1 MASDRS
7 ISHYS
12 AHSSGWNGRGPAPD
26 RTTPPPT
33 QQPPESPYDLWY
45 YKVSHCGNI
54 YTRCLS
60 ISILTQDDS
69 DFVQGPYTS
78 VTMLEWQRAG
88 YFRSGLLLRREVD
101 NIFSNLATY
110 TQLYG
115 RFVLCCTVLYCTL
128 LSNYTQFTAGLPSH
142 GLVTTPA
149 QSSSEQHH

>member
-54 YTRCLS
+54 NIYNITIKIMRRLKKNIYTLY
-60 ISILTQDDS
+60 I
-69 DFVQGPYTS
+69 
-78 VTMLEWQRAG
+78 
-88 YFRSGLLLRREVD
+88 YFHTNTG
-101 NIFSNLATY
+101 
-110 TQLYG
+110 
-115 RFVLCCTVLYCTL
+115 
-128 LSNYTQFTAGLPSH
+128 
-142 GLVTTPA
+142 
-149 QSSSEQHH
+149 